1 MLQLD
6 IATIALDPRTDQPVL
21 FMKPHR
27 SPVNADRVL
36 PITLGHPEATAI
48 LVALQGVHT
57 PRPMTHDLLASI
69 MATLDVHLA
78 RVEISGFD
86 RGTFFA
92 EITVSM
98 DGELYTVDA
107 RPSDA
112 IALAVRANAPVFID
126 DRIFQEASVLE
137 SSVNLADGPGAD
149 GGPSPFSVATGR
161 TSKARQPKQLSEQ
174 QMADAED
181 AREQFRVFLEGVK
194 PDDF

>member
-27 SPVNADRVL
+27 SPLNADRVL

-69 MATLDVHLA
+69 METLEVRLA

-86 RGTFFA
+86 HGTFFA
-92 EITVSM
+92 ELTLNM
-98 DGELYTVDA
+98 DGESFAVDA

-112 IALAVRANAPVFID
+112 IALAIRVNAPVFID
-126 DRIFQEASVLE
+126 DRVFQEASVPE
-137 SSVNLADGPGAD
+137 SSVNLTEGPG
-149 GGPSPFSVATGR
+149 GGGAPASFTPGASRPSRSRHPQQMT
-161 TSKARQPKQLSEQ
+161 EQ
-174 QMADAED
+174 QVIDADE
-181 AREQFRVFLEGVK
+181 AREQFRQFLDGVK
-194 PDDF
+194 PDAF

>member
-69 MATLDVHLA
+69 MDTLDVHLA

-92 EITVSM
+92 ELTLAM
-98 DGELYTVDA
+98 DGETFNVDA

-112 IALAVRANAPVFID
+112 IALAVRTNAPVFID
-126 DRIFQEASVLE
+126 DRVFQEASVLQ
-137 SSVNLADGPGAD
+137 SSVNLAEGPAGA
-149 GGPSPFSVATGR
+149 GGPSPFAPSGQRPKGR
-161 TSKARQPKQLSEQ
+161 RQ
-174 QMADAED
+174 
-181 AREQFRVFLEGVK
+181 ARELTIEQLAEAEQTRAQFHDFLDGIK

>member
-69 MATLDVHLA
+69 MLTLDVHLA

-92 EITVSM
+92 ELTLSM
-98 DGELYTVDA
+98 DGETFNVDA

-112 IALAVRANAPVFID
+112 IALAVRVNAPVFID
-126 DRIFQEASVLE
+126 DRVFQEASVLE
-137 SSVNLADGPGAD
+137 SSVNLADGQ
-149 GGPSPFSVATGR
+149 GGESGSSPFLAASGR
-161 TSKARQPKQLSEQ
+161 TGKPRQPRQLTEQ
-174 QMADAED
+174 QAAEAEG
-181 AREQFRVFLEGVK
+181 AREQFREFLEGVK